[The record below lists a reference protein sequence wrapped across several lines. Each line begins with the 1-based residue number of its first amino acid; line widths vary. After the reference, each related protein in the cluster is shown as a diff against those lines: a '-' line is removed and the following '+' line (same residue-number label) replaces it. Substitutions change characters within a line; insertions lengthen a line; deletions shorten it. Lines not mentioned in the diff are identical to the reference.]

1 MNSARYLMMALFI
14 SVTSGCASFG
24 QMEGG
29 LNSLIGRNE
38 QEAFSVLGYP
48 SGKQQFGG
56 DTVYIWEVSRTGT
69 LLLPQ
74 TVTTYGSVGAIPIYG
89 TTMYN
94 QAVQVNNNCL
104 IKIAANSGGTLIN
117 WEYSGNYG
125 GCTSYIDR
133 LDTYNKLR
141 NPKAKNK
148 SDISIDEKKGW
159 VKAISEANGCD
170 SPGEITQT
178 KVEGVREFYNVACAN
193 KKMEVQCEF
202 IGPVFSGIKGIP
214 FVKVTGKSYDSQ
226 PACWQ

>member
-1 MNSARYLMMALFI
+1 MNKVRYFAFAIFI
-14 SVTSGCASFG
+14 SAMAGCATFG

-29 LNSLIGRNE
+29 LNSLMGRSE

-48 SGKQQFGG
+48 SGKQQFGN
-56 DTVYIWEVSRTGT
+56 DTVYIWEVSRSGT
-69 LLLPQ
+69 LLVPQ

-89 TTMYN
+89 TTTYN
-94 QAVQVNNNCL
+94 QAVHVNNNCL
-104 IKIAANSGGTLIN
+104 IKIAANSGGILIN
-117 WEYSGNYG
+117 WEYDGNYG
-125 GCTSYIDR
+125 GCSSYINR

-141 NPKAKNK
+141 NPKTQNQA
-148 SDISIDEKKGW
+148 DISIDEKKGW
-159 VKAISEANGCD
+159 VKVISEANGCD
-170 SPGEITQT
+170 SPAEVAQI
-178 KVEGVREFYNVACAN
+178 KIEGVREFYSVACAN